1 MMSALLSEDLI
12 DSLGILIAN
21 LGESRS
27 FFEFDLF
34 FPGSENAFPCFSN
47 YPLVCVFVEKAPSLK
62 NVNQVKPALESL
74 FESQPIHLAKHVQLE
89 VPVFLLLLVLDAPKL
104 YDVFHADITEM
115 VFHCHYHAVLCFL
128 LLEEL

>member
-34 FPGSENAFPCFSN
+34 IMNHIEKIFSLLIADASILAF
-47 YPLVCVFVEKAPSLK
+47 VFVVTKYSFKGLWLKMSLWG
-62 NVNQVKPALESL
+62 V
-74 FESQPIHLAKHVQLE
+74 
-89 VPVFLLLLVLDAPKL
+89 
-104 YDVFHADITEM
+104 
-115 VFHCHYHAVLCFL
+115 
-128 LLEEL
+128 